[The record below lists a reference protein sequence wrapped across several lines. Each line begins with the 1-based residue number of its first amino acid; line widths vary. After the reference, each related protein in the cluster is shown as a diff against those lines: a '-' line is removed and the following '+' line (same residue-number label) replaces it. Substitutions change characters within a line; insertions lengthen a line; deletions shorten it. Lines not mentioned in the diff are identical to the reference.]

1 MIKRC
6 DDKFDCQ
13 DKSDEKYCQKVV
25 LDAENYNNAIPP
37 YISGSNVGIN
47 VSIYL
52 SSVDHIILPSTF
64 EIKFLL
70 ELTWKDYRIQFQNL
84 QNVNII
90 NDKESQSIWI
100 PPLVFTNSKD
110 NGILANDEKTI
121 ISILKMSEPKFNN
134 YKELRNAA
142 IFEGR
147 DTLIKYTREYQMK
160 MICNYELQFYPFD
173 HQICTIDVE
182 IPTLL
187 QDYIDIY
194 PQNTNN
200 LGVSKLNQFL
210 ITKTEIQSSKN
221 YSLVQ
226 CRIFLHRI
234 PWYHIATTYM
244 PIVLVLF
251 LALITLW
258 IDQSHFDA
266 IIMVSLT
273 CMLVMYTLFQSIAAN
288 MPTTAYLKLLDYF
301 LIFAMI
307 MPFVVFC
314 ILTTWKLLD
323 DFDERK
329 FLTPAT
335 QGKLTDENDKNKSLA
350 ISTEGQFVQIHNQ
363 RIKVKGY
370 NQNFPDKPKSDENT
384 HKKRASDDSILQ
396 HAKWFLPLLTLAYI
410 IFYTLVVI
418 YVYL

>member
-6 DDKFDCQ
+6 DNKYDCQ
-13 DKSDEKYCQKVV
+13 DKSDEKYCRKVI
-25 LDAENYNNAIPP
+25 LDVENYNKAIPP
-37 YISGSNVGIN
+37 YISGSNVGID

-52 SSVDHIILPSTF
+52 LSVDNIVLPSTF
-64 EIKFLL
+64 EVKFLL

-173 HQICTIDVE
+173 RQICTIDVE
-182 IPTLL
+182 IPALL

-194 PQNTNN
+194 PQDTKN

-210 ITKTEIQSSKN
+210 ITKTEIQS
-221 YSLVQ
+221 
-226 CRIFLHRI
+226 
-234 PWYHIATTYM
+234 
-244 PIVLVLF
+244 
-251 LALITLW
+251 
-258 IDQSHFDA
+258 
-266 IIMVSLT
+266 
-273 CMLVMYTLFQSIAAN
+273 
-288 MPTTAYLKLLDYF
+288 
-301 LIFAMI
+301 
-307 MPFVVFC
+307 
-314 ILTTWKLLD
+314 
-323 DFDERK
+323 
-329 FLTPAT
+329 
-335 QGKLTDENDKNKSLA
+335 
-350 ISTEGQFVQIHNQ
+350 
-363 RIKVKGY
+363 
-370 NQNFPDKPKSDENT
+370 
-384 HKKRASDDSILQ
+384 
-396 HAKWFLPLLTLAYI
+396 
-410 IFYTLVVI
+410 
-418 YVYL
+418 

>member
-13 DKSDEKYCQKVV
+13 DKSDEKNCQKVI
-25 LDAENYNNAIPP
+25 LDVENYNKAIPP

-52 SSVDHIILPSTF
+52 LSVDNIMLPSTF
-64 EIKFLL
+64 EVKFLL
-70 ELTWKDYRIQFQNL
+70 ELTWKDYRIQFRNL
-84 QNVNII
+84 QKVNII
-90 NDKESQSIWI
+90 NDEERQSIWI
-100 PPLVFTNSKD
+100 PPLVFSNSQD
-110 NGILANDEKTI
+110 NGILTNDGKTI
-121 ISILKMSEPKFNN
+121 ISILKMSEPKFNSH
-134 YKELRNAA
+134 KELHNAA
-142 IFEGR
+142 IFEGS

-182 IPTLL
+182 IPVFF

-200 LGVSKLNQFL
+200 LGVSKLNQFR
-210 ITKTEIQSSKN
+210 ITKTEIHSSKN
-221 YSLVQ
+221 HSLVQ
-226 CRIFLHRI
+226 CKIFLLRI
-234 PWYHIATTYM
+234 PWYHVATTYM

-301 LIFAMI
+301 VIFAMI

-314 ILTTWKLLD
+314 ILTTWELLD
-323 DFDERK
+323 EYDK
-329 FLTPAT
+329 KISPSPAT
-335 QGKLTDENDKNKSLA
+335 LGELTDEYDKKESLA
-350 ISTEGQFVQIHNQ
+350 LATPGQFVQTHNQ
-363 RIKVKGY
+363 KIEVKEY
-370 NQNFPDKPKSDENT
+370 NQNMSDKPRSDEKSY
-384 HKKRASDDSILQ
+384 KKRRSDDSILQ

-410 IFYTLVVI
+410 ILYTVVVI